1 MTDFFMTTKLI
12 YIHLVEDVYQ
22 DHLKK
27 RIREKKINKS
37 DYSLSVPLDVAG

>member
-12 YIHLVEDVYQ
+12 YIHLVEDVHQ

-27 RIREKKINKS
+27 GVKEKKNK
-37 DYSLSVPLDVAG
+37 